1 MCNSYLQTMFE
12 HITSALGLVCL
23 TFLPGSNH
31 VPLGCQGVIQACFT
45 SHWAIPTY
53 SPIIELWYLTL
64 RKGPRYYN
72 ELDFYS
78 IYLVGVEH
86 HTRHNSPWHMTDK
99 IGYTVLKILKTMFI
113 KGDHCMFSIV
123 SSRLSQTGDSAWNHH
138 HYGSLTHLTWE
149 MTLIPHEF
157 QNPDRILPSPPLL
170 VPGLFLPAS
179 VLSFVLNEASSFLTS
194 LDFVYQK
201 RLNPQML
208 LEVKSFTA
216 QNHVTIVLHSSDF
229 SFPGNN

>member
-1 MCNSYLQTMFE
+1 
-12 HITSALGLVCL
+12 
-23 TFLPGSNH
+23 
-31 VPLGCQGVIQACFT
+31 
-45 SHWAIPTY
+45 
-53 SPIIELWYLTL
+53 
-64 RKGPRYYN
+64 
-72 ELDFYS
+72 
-78 IYLVGVEH
+78 
-86 HTRHNSPWHMTDK
+86 
-99 IGYTVLKILKTMFI
+99 
-113 KGDHCMFSIV
+113 
-123 SSRLSQTGDSAWNHH
+123 
-138 HYGSLTHLTWE
+138 

-170 VPGLFLPAS
+170 VPGLFLPTS
-179 VLSFVLNEASSFLTS
+179 VLSFLPNEASSFLTS